1 MEDATGDVG
10 SIPSHLPQTSR
21 TCAAVKQ
28 PGHGL
33 RLVAP
38 LLPKPNILVMEETGR
53 GRQVRLIYIADARL
67 PAHTLPRL
75 APKPGLPGIAVR
87 QTDANTQTLV
97 TCRGR
102 HTGRPVPRG
111 MRNHSSTQ
119 TQAVK
124 RKRNVAQ
131 TQTTG
136 DFILRRA
143 MRSANIPTSKAST
156 GCQMSPVNVL
166 TEWSGTDTDN
176 GATQTLVPR
185 TVEQRG
191 PNMGGANVVD
201 ASTAGCPASVVH
213 PTSVDAACST
223 WDVAASG
230 SAWDLPLP
238 DMTSELTSNQLD
250 METQTMALLEE
261 LQASLAE
268 SISTQTLESFLESA
282 ATTPMYLDERP
293 LNSAQTQTGYHTFSP
308 PNSAH
313 TQTGYC
319 TLPPESPH
327 TDGLL
332 DSAHT
337 QTGYGTLSP
346 LNSAHTQTGYCAL
359 PPESC
364 LVPADKSQYHTVFPV
379 RAPDPLF
386 GGCCTDNVVSTRAN
400 EGTNTNILADNF
412 DFLGA
417 EFQTDDLDPDYMHME
432 TQTTME
438 DIFDQLLSNME
449 TQTSDVVFGD
459 IEFNDSHTQTSQ
471 KPEPSSSFDS
481 TETQTSLHT
490 LVQSTNVA
498 ECNNTQTQ
506 TLFTGIDFGTTLADS
521 HTQTN

>member
-1 MEDATGDVG
+1 MAVHQVFPCILFKRCTFFCSDVTMEDATGDVG
-10 SIPSHLPQTSR
+10 YIR
-21 TCAAVKQ
+21 TCAATSCVGVKP
-28 PGHGL
+28 PGHGQ
-33 RLVAP
+33 RIVAP
-38 LLPKPNILVMEETGR
+38 LLPKPNILVMEEMGR
-53 GRQVRLIYIADARL
+53 GRQVRLIYIADARP

-75 APKPGLPGIAVR
+75 APKSGLPGIAVR

-156 GCQMSPVNVL
+156 GCQMSPVNVVAD
-166 TEWSGTDTDN
+166 WSGTDTDN
-176 GATQTLVPR
+176 GATQTLAPR
-185 TVEQRG
+185 TVEQHG
-191 PNMGGANVVD
+191 MNLGGANVVD
-201 ASTAGCPASVVH
+201 ASSAGCPASVVY
-213 PTSVDAACST
+213 PTSVDTACNT

-268 SISTQTLESFLESA
+268 SISTQTLDSFLATA
-282 ATTPMYLDERP
+282 ATTPMFLDERP
-293 LNSAQTQTGYHTFSP
+293 LNSAQ
-308 PNSAH
+308 
-313 TQTGYC
+313 
-319 TLPPESPH
+319 
-327 TDGLL
+327 
-332 DSAHT
+332 T

-346 LNSAHTQTGYCAL
+346 LNSAHTQTGYSIL

-364 LVPADKSQYHTVFPV
+364 LVPADKSQYQTVFPV

-386 GGCCTDNVVSTRAN
+386 GGCSTDTVVSTRAN

-412 DFLGA
+412 DFLDA

-506 TLFTGIDFGTTLADS
+506 TLFTGIDFGTTLANS